1 MLNLPRWQT
10 IGIVTITALA
20 AIFALP
26 NLLPSR
32 VLDHLPNWYAQ
43 SRINLG
49 LDLRGGAH
57 FLLEADLRSL
67 TAERLTNLSD
77 SIRAELRKEQV
88 AVKDIVV
95 DGGRG
100 VVVTL
105 RDESQRAK
113 AAEAIRA
120 IDRSLLLSGGGDTLQ
135 VSYSDQDQFRRKKE
149 VIDQSIEIL
158 RRRVDETGTIEPT
171 IVRQGDDRIL
181 LQVPGIKDT
190 TELKSKI
197 NQTAK
202 LTFHLVNEDVAA
214 AGPSATMPPTTMLV
228 PTREGMQAI
237 RATTPKVWADIQ
249 SANPRMSPEQICRR
263 YQPQCL
269 PVFKRVIVGG
279 EDLDDAKATF
289 EQQQG
294 GRPIIS
300 FTFNA
305 AGGRAFCAATRA
317 NVGKRLAIQLDNE
330 IISAPVV
337 QSAICGGSGIITG
350 SFTTQQTQ
358 EQALLLRSGALPA
371 TLSIIEERTVGADL
385 GADAIHSGVVA
396 AVVGTLLVSIFIFAA
411 YGPTFGGFAN
421 LAMLVNLLLVL
432 AGMSLLGA
440 SLTLPGIAGLVLT
453 VGMSVDSNVL
463 IYERVREE
471 RANGR
476 TPLGAL
482 TTGYQRAL
490 SAVIDANL
498 TALIAGVL
506 LFGFGS
512 GPIRGFATSL
522 TLGLL
527 THLFTATVFTRMLLS
542 VWMRW
547 RRPKELPLSGEHMLW
562 RPLRIVPAHTTFD
575 FLGKRRLALALST
588 GVNVLAVLAVAFVG
602 LNFGID
608 FKGGIAIQ
616 VRAKE
621 GVAHLEELRSTVGG
635 LGVGE
640 VSLQEF
646 GDPGT
651 ALIRIQRQDG
661 GAHCVAGAQAIMLKR
676 AGPGWQVKPGA
687 AGTGNVDFT
696 TPAAL
701 DAAGWRDAISRVGLT
716 MQERQLP
723 RGTANTATIDMSPD
737 QQAEWC
743 QQVAIKLVED
753 AIGGQYELRSTESVG
768 PKIGEELMHG
778 GILAALATMV
788 AIVVY
793 VWFRYEWQFGVGAL
807 IAMLHD
813 IISTLGIFVI
823 FQLDFSLTALAAVL
837 TIAGYSINDKVVI
850 FDRVRENMRRY
861 KKLGLVELLNLSINE
876 ALARTLMTAS
886 TVFVAVL
893 ALVLF
898 AGPVLYSFSVAMLW
912 GVFVGTYSS
921 IWIACAGLVYMKLRP
936 DQLRNEEKA
945 DKGEKVKA

>member
-1 MLNLPRWQT
+1 
-10 IGIVTITALA
+10 
-20 AIFALP
+20 
-26 NLLPSR
+26 
-32 VLDHLPNWYAQ
+32 D
-43 SRINLG
+43 
-49 LDLRGGAH
+49 
-57 FLLEADLRSL
+57 
-67 TAERLTNLSD
+67 D
-77 SIRAELRKEQV
+77 S
-88 AVKDIVV
+88 
-95 DGGRG
+95 
-100 VVVTL
+100 
-105 RDESQRAK
+105 
-113 AAEAIRA
+113 
-120 IDRSLLLSGGGDTLQ
+120 
-135 VSYSDQDQFRRKKE
+135 
-149 VIDQSIEIL
+149 
-158 RRRVDETGTIEPT
+158 
-171 IVRQGDDRIL
+171 
-181 LQVPGIKDT
+181 
-190 TELKSKI
+190 
-197 NQTAK
+197 
-202 LTFHLVNEDVAA
+202 
-214 AGPSATMPPTTMLV
+214 
-228 PTREGMQAI
+228 
-237 RATTPKVWADIQ
+237 
-249 SANPRMSPEQICRR
+249 
-263 YQPQCL
+263 
-269 PVFKRVIVGG
+269 
-279 EDLDDAKATF
+279 KATF

-300 FTFNA
+300 FTFNS

-317 NVGKRLAIQLDNE
+317 NIGKRLAIQLDGE

-358 EQALLLRSGALPA
+358 EQSLLLRSGALPA
-371 TLSIIEERTVGADL
+371 TLTIVEERTVGADL
-385 GADAIHSGVVA
+385 GADAIHGGMLA
-396 AVVGTLLVSIFIFAA
+396 AAFGTLLVAIFVFAA

-476 TPLGAL
+476 SPFGAL
-482 TTGYQRAL
+482 AIGYERAL
-490 SAVIDANL
+490 SAVLDSNI

-512 GPIRGFATSL
+512 GPIRGFATTL

-527 THLFTATVFTRMLLS
+527 THLFTATVFTRMLLA
-542 VWMRW
+542 VWVHW
-547 RRPKELPLSGEHMLW
+547 RRPTELPLSGGNMLW
-562 RPLRIVPAHTTFD
+562 RPLRLVPAHTSFD

-588 GVNVLAVLAVAFVG
+588 VVNLLALLAVAFVG

-608 FKGGIAIQ
+608 FKGGIAMQ
-616 VRAKE
+616 VRAKQ
-621 GVAHLEELRSTVGG
+621 GVAQLDELRSTVGA

-640 VSLQEF
+640 VALQEF
-646 GDPGT
+646 GDPST
-651 ALIRIQRQDG
+651 ALIRIQRQEG
-661 GAHCVAGAQAIMLKR
+661 GSHCVAGAQRIMQKR

-687 AGTGNVDFT
+687 AGTAKVDFT
-696 TPAAL
+696 SPVAL
-701 DAAGWRDAISRVGLT
+701 DSAAWREAVSRAGLT
-716 MQERQLP
+716 LQERQLP
-723 RGTANTATIDMSPD
+723 RGSTNTATVDMSPES
-737 QQAEWC
+737 QAEWC

-753 AIGGQYELRSTESVG
+753 AIGSNYELRSTESVG
-768 PKIGEELMHG
+768 PKVGEELMNG
-778 GILAALATMV
+778 GILAALATMA

-793 VWFRYEWQFGVGAL
+793 IWFRYEWQFGVGAL

-813 IISTLGIFVI
+813 IITTLGIFVI

-861 KKLGLVELLNLSINE
+861 KKMNLVELLNLSINE

-886 TVFVAVL
+886 TVFVAVA

-898 AGPVLYSFSVAMLW
+898 AGPVLYSFSIAMLW

-936 DQLRNEEKA
+936 EQVRTGEVPAEKA
-945 DKGEKVKA
+945 KA